1 MFWLIHMLVFITST
15 LLAGLFIRFLRRG
28 KLFVQSRLEQI
39 RQMGPPAGEK
49 DDELQQPFLARVV
62 RPALAAAGGALVR
75 LTPREILQKNELKLI
90 HAGSPANLNAGNLIM
105 LQLLAGVLFLGGG
118 VTLAVFFSMGGAR
131 AILTALLV
139 AALGY
144 ALPALTLNAKIKKR
158 QSLIQKELPDMLDL
172 LLVSV
177 EAGLSFDMSLKRV
190 AEQKTGILS
199 DEISRMLEE
208 IRLGKIREEAL
219 RSLVRRTGVSDLSTV
234 VSAII
239 QSERLGTNLART
251 LRVQAGA
258 IRQKRRQRVEQAAMQ
273 APIKMLFPMVF
284 LIFPALFVV
293 LLGPT
298 AIKLMEIF
306 RSYF

>member
-1 MFWLIHMLVFITST
+1 MFWLIHLLVFITST
-15 LLAGLFIRFLRRG
+15 LLAGLFIRFLWRG
-28 KLFVQSRLEQI
+28 KVFVQYRLEQI

-62 RPALAAAGGALVR
+62 RPALAAVGGALVR

-90 HAGSPANLNAGNLIM
+90 HAGSPAHLNAGNFVM
-105 LQLLAGVLFLGGG
+105 LQLLSGLFFLGVG
-118 VTLAVFFSMGGAR
+118 VMITVVFSMSGPR
-131 AILTALLV
+131 AVLIVLLV

-144 ALPALTLNAKIKKR
+144 ALPAMMLNAKIKKR
-158 QSLIQKELPDMLDL
+158 QTLIQKALPDMLDL

-190 AEQKTGILS
+190 AEQKAGILS

-219 RSLVRRTGVSDLSTV
+219 RSLVRRTGVRDLSTF

-239 QSERLGTNLART
+239 QSERLGTNLAGT

-298 AIKLMEIF
+298 AIKLMEVF
-306 RSYF
+306 RSFF